1 MKHAHV
7 RRHVRGPL
15 CVRKRVL
22 TCLCMRMRTVAEPV
36 LIVISD
42 HVNTDGCIVE
52 LAVSMPFLS
61 FEFFQ
66 YWQHLLMVMLV
77 VVLLL
82 LLLLLL
88 VLLVVVAGVVPVP
101 VLVVVVVDG
110 GGIELRVWMRVSR
123 GRSVV

>member
-1 MKHAHV
+1 M
-7 RRHVRGPL
+7 
-15 CVRKRVL
+15 
-22 TCLCMRMRTVAEPV
+22 CMRMRTVAEPV

-82 LLLLLL
+82 LLL
-88 VLLVVVAGVVPVP
+88 VLLVVVARVVPVP

>member
-1 MKHAHV
+1 
-7 RRHVRGPL
+7 
-15 CVRKRVL
+15 
-22 TCLCMRMRTVAEPV
+22 MRMRTVAEPV

-82 LLLLLL
+82 LL

>member
-1 MKHAHV
+1 M
-7 RRHVRGPL
+7 
-15 CVRKRVL
+15 
-22 TCLCMRMRTVAEPV
+22 CMRMRTVAEPV

-82 LLLLLL
+82 LLLLL
-88 VLLVVVAGVVPVP
+88 VLLVVVAGVVP

>member
-1 MKHAHV
+1 
-7 RRHVRGPL
+7 
-15 CVRKRVL
+15 
-22 TCLCMRMRTVAEPV
+22 MRMRTVAEPV

-88 VLLVVVAGVVPVP
+88 LVLLVVVAGVVPVP

>member
-1 MKHAHV
+1 
-7 RRHVRGPL
+7 
-15 CVRKRVL
+15 
-22 TCLCMRMRTVAEPV
+22 MRMRTVAEPV

-82 LLLLLL
+82 LLLLL